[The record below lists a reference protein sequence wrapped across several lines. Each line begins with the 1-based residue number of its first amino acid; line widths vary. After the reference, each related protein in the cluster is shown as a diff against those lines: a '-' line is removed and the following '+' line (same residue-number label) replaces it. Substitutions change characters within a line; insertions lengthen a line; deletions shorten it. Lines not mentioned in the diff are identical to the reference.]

1 MSEMDFATWLAG
13 TCSFECA
20 LCGERFVH
28 SISFYTHL
36 AAGHRTRPSDYAAR
50 HGSALVKRN
59 TVECARCAETV
70 DHEKGSLQKH
80 FALRHPDVRLKDY
93 YEEFVK
99 PGRSQVSQ
107 AVDPGRDSDPK
118 SGNAT
123 NLREQD
129 GDQRPRQQRRS
140 SLSSKKENSP
150 TVHKKNTTPS
160 KEFSILKKV
169 SCDGNSRKCGVC
181 GESVVGSIFEHIK
194 TKHRKVKMGGGDKE
208 VANKNTQEVR
218 PTTTAPS
225 EGMRSGI
232 SRDSDNPT
240 SSSCNDSVPNPEPQA
255 ASYSAAGDM
264 MFKCDTCGKIFPGFE
279 AATSHVADVSHG
291 TFSKIPSKMVPA
303 GKLRE
308 FEDTAPPQ
316 TKGLS
321 GNGDEAEASKVPK
334 HDIIID
340 RLCMGDEV
348 TVEEDCIIEDS
359 PVVSEVQ
366 ESTVSLLQE
375 DPLIVE
381 VPRRVV
387 QVAKCP
393 LSSKCPNLLPDERNI
408 TAHLVSTHQI
418 SDTRTLDILVAK
430 IKTHF
435 VEI

>member
-1 MSEMDFATWLAG
+1 
-13 TCSFECA
+13 
-20 LCGERFVH
+20 
-28 SISFYTHL
+28 
-36 AAGHRTRPSDYAAR
+36 
-50 HGSALVKRN
+50 
-59 TVECARCAETV
+59 
-70 DHEKGSLQKH
+70 
-80 FALRHPDVRLKDY
+80 VRLKDY

-99 PGRSQVSQ
+99 PGRGQVSQ
-107 AVDPGRDSDPK
+107 AVDPGRNSDPK

-123 NLREQD
+123 NLREQY

-140 SLSSKKENSP
+140 SLSSKKENLP
-150 TVHKKNTTPS
+150 TVHKKNQTPS
-160 KEFSILKKV
+160 KDFSILKKV

-208 VANKNTQEVR
+208 VAGKNTQEVR
-218 PTTTAPS
+218 PTPTAPAS
-225 EGMRSGI
+225 DKS
-232 SRDSDNPT
+232 SSSSDNAPA
-240 SSSCNDSVPNPEPQA
+240 PNPEPQA
-255 ASYSAAGDM
+255 ASDSAAGDKM

-279 AATSHVADVSHG
+279 AATSHVADLSHG
-291 TFSKIPSKMVPA
+291 TFSKIPSKIVPA

-308 FEDTAPPQ
+308 YEDTAPSQ
-316 TKGLS
+316 TNGLS
-321 GNGDEAEASKVPK
+321 GNGGEPEASKVPK

-348 TVEEDCIIEDS
+348 TLEEECIIEDS

-381 VPRRVV
+381 APRRVV

-418 SDTRTLDILVAK
+418 SDTRTLDILVSK